1 MKVKEG
7 VVSGGTSGSVA
18 GMIQLLLRFWQP
30 PSFAQRW
37 QSRSPFESLTQ
48 RIVSVQVCFI
58 LRAAFENGFVNAVE
72 DDCFDEG
79 DWVFWFPASGGEVE
93 SEGNG
98 VIANFADV
106 GDFDVV
112 VLSAVALCGV
122 IFSFGAHV
130 SFPLW
135 TCLL

>member
-1 MKVKEG
+1 MCC
-7 VVSGGTSGSVA
+7 
-18 GMIQLLLRFWQP
+18 
-30 PSFAQRW
+30 
-37 QSRSPFESLTQ
+37 
-48 RIVSVQVCFI
+48 VSVLSVEVGFI

-79 DWVFWFPASGGEVE
+79 DWVFWNPSSGGEVE

-98 VIANFADV
+98 VISNFADV

-122 IFSFGAHV
+122 VLSFGAHYLFLHLKKA
-130 SFPLW
+130 SASLYPMRAAKK
-135 TCLL
+135 